1 MREER
6 VRDALAACVEARGA
20 RASDAPAPRAEAPRA
35 EWPRAEWPRG
45 RGFDGASADL
55 TDGERAELA
64 SLLFLADQ
72 LDERMQPLHPSPAF
86 VRSLKAKLVEGARR
100 QMVKRERRRRVAVIG
115 AAVAGGLVSIAS
127 LAGGVVLLIKWLR
140 TRTEARQASAA

>member
-1 MREER
+1 
-6 VRDALAACVEARGA
+6 VRAALAAHVERLGA
-20 RASDAPAPRAEAPRA
+20 WASDAQAPRADAPRA
-35 EWPRAEWPRG
+35 GKPPG
-45 RGFDGASADL
+45 HGFDGASADL

-64 SLLFLADQ
+64 SLVFLADQ
-72 LDERMQPLHPSPAF
+72 LEERMQPLHPSPAF
-86 VRSLKAKLVEGARR
+86 VRSLGAKLVEGVRR
-100 QMVKRERRRRVAVIG
+100 QMVKRERRRRVAVIS